1 MPSAARGEG
10 EEGKGT
16 RTDLAVV
23 LVFLLG
29 FRHGGRFG
37 ACAVSRATRSEAPF
51 GSDWEWIC
59 AFFGRGERRVTDRHF
74 RPSKCHVLTLA

>member
-1 MPSAARGEG
+1 MPSAARVEG

-29 FRHGGRFG
+29 VRHGGRFG
-37 ACAVSRATRSEAPF
+37 ACAASRAIRSEAPL
-51 GSDWEWIC
+51 GSDCEWIDA
-59 AFFGRGERRVTDRHF
+59 AF
-74 RPSKCHVLTLA
+74 LLAEGNVESQTVVP

>member
-1 MPSAARGEG
+1 LPSAARVEG

-29 FRHGGRFG
+29 VRHGGRFG
-37 ACAVSRATRSEAPF
+37 ACAASRAIRSEAPL
-51 GSDWEWIC
+51 GSDCEWIDAVC
-59 AFFGRGERRVTDRHF
+59 SFLLAEGNVESQTVVPCCSKTRR
-74 RPSKCHVLTLA
+74 